1 MKKLYSW
8 DEINCEIVEMTASE
22 MRAANEQ
29 TGWEF
34 GKRYKN
40 GVRLDNGGHFHI
52 ALSVRAESK
61 GEASAKFEI
70 DPTYRNMMLE
80 NGDSK

>member
-40 GVRLDNGGHFHI
+40 GVRLDNGGPK
-52 ALSVRAESK
+52 ARARLQPNSRSTPHT
-61 GEASAKFEI
+61 G
-70 DPTYRNMMLE
+70 T
-80 NGDSK
+80 